1 MNIEFSEAEHLQ
13 IFQFILKAISCSK
26 REIQDSDSVRF
37 LLRAKI
43 PCYSLIEV
51 NQKSKAVKGG

>member
-1 MNIEFSEAEHLQ
+1 MHTEFSEAEHLR
-13 IFQFILKAISCSK
+13 IFPFVLKAISCSK
-26 REIQDSDSVRF
+26 REIQDSDSVQL

-43 PCYSLIEV
+43 PRYSLIEV